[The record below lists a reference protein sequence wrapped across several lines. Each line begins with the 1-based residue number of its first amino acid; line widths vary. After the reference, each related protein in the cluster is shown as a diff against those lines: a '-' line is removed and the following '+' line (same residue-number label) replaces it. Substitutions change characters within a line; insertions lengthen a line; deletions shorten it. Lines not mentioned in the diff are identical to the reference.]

1 MIYTVTLN
9 PALDRAVF
17 VDHLKFDDLNRI
29 RVETTYAG
37 GKGIDVSRAI
47 KELGGQSV
55 ALGLVGG
62 FSGLE
67 LQGRLINEGITC
79 DFVTIAEETRTNII
93 VKDDS
98 TRKQM
103 LLSAP
108 GPEVRPQDVAA
119 IYNKVAH
126 LCPAP
131 SFVVMGGSL
140 PRGIT
145 PNIYAQLIK
154 VVINQGGKAVL
165 DADDEPLR
173 LGLEAKPNIVKPNI
187 HELGRLAGR
196 ELKGLR
202 DILSIARELNRAGI
216 EMVVVTLGERGLVL
230 VGEGIA
236 IHCTPPPVKV
246 VSTVGSGDSSL
257 AGLVLSLQQG
267 RPLKEAAVFA
277 TASGTAATL
286 TPGTELCHKE
296 DVERL
301 LPRIKVRELR

>member
-17 VDHLKFDDLNRI
+17 VEELKFDDLNRI
-29 RVETTYAG
+29 KVEATYAG

-47 KELGGQSV
+47 KELGGHSI

-79 DFVTIAEETRTNII
+79 DFVTIAEEVRTNII
-93 VKDDS
+93 VKDCS
-98 TRKQM
+98 TKKQM

-119 IYNKVAH
+119 IYNKVAR

-140 PRGIT
+140 PRCIT
-145 PNIYAQLIK
+145 PNIYAQFIK
-154 VVINQGGKAVL
+154 VVVNQGGKAVL

-173 LGLEAKPNIVKPNI
+173 LGLEAKPHVIKPNI
-187 HELGRLAGR
+187 HELSRLAGR
-196 ELKGLR
+196 DVKGLR
-202 DILSIARELNRAGI
+202 DILSIARGLNRAGVEI
-216 EMVVVTLGERGLVL
+216 VVVTLGEKGLVL
-230 VGEGIA
+230 VSEGIA
-236 IHCTPPPVKV
+236 VHCTPPKV
-246 VSTVGSGDSSL
+246 RVISAVGAGDSAL
-257 AGLVLSLQQG
+257 AGLVLSLAEG
-267 RPLKEAAVFA
+267 RSLKEAAVFA
-277 TASGTAATL
+277 TAAGTAATL
-286 TPGTELCHKE
+286 SPGTELCHKE

-301 LPRIKVRELR
+301 VPRIKVREL

>member
-17 VDHLKFDDLNRI
+17 VEELKFDDLNRI
-29 RVETTYAG
+29 RREATYAG

-47 KELGGQSV
+47 KELGGHSI

-93 VKDDS
+93 VKDGS
-98 TRKQM
+98 TKKQM

-108 GPEVRPQDVAA
+108 GPEVRPQDVAT
-119 IYNKVAH
+119 IYNKVSC
-126 LCPAP
+126 LCPSP

-145 PNIYAQLIK
+145 PNVYAQFIK
-154 VVINQGGKAVL
+154 VVTNQGGKAVL

-173 LGLEAKPNIVKPNI
+173 LGLGAKPYIVKPNL

-196 ELKGLR
+196 EVKDLKG
-202 DILSIARELNRAGI
+202 ILSMAKELNKAGVEI
-216 EMVVVTLGERGLVL
+216 VIVTMGPKGLVVVSEGL
-230 VGEGIA
+230 A
-236 IHCTPPPVKV
+236 IHCTTPRVKV
-246 VSTVGSGDSSL
+246 VSTVGAGDSCL
-257 AGLVLSLQQG
+257 AGLVLALEQG
-267 RPLKEAAVFA
+267 KPLKEAAVLA
-277 TASGTAATL
+277 TAAGTAATL
-286 TPGTELCHKE
+286 SPGTELCHKE

-301 LPRIKVRELR
+301 VPQIKVRELR

>member
-17 VDHLKFDDLNRI
+17 VEKLKFDDLNRI
-29 RVETTYAG
+29 KVEATYAG

-62 FSGLE
+62 FGGLE

-79 DFVTIAEETRTNII
+79 DFVTISEETRTNII
-93 VKDDS
+93 VKDCS
-98 TRKQM
+98 TKEQM

-119 IYNKVAH
+119 IYNKIAR
-126 LCPAP
+126 LCPTP

-140 PRGIT
+140 PRCIT
-145 PNIYAQLIK
+145 PNIYAQFIK
-154 VVINQGGKAVL
+154 VVTNQGGKAVL

-173 LGLEAKPNIVKPNI
+173 LGLRAKPYIIKPNI

-196 ELKGLR
+196 ELKGLK
-202 DILSIARELNRAGI
+202 DILSIARELNKAGI
-216 EMVVVTLGERGLVL
+216 EIVVATLGEKGLIL
-230 VGEGIA
+230 VSGDVA
-236 IHCTPPPVKV
+236 VHCIPPRVRV
-246 VSTVGSGDSSL
+246 VSAVGAGDSSL
-257 AGLVLSLQQG
+257 AGLVLSLAEG
-267 RPLKEAAVFA
+267 RSLREAAVLA
-277 TASGTAATL
+277 TAAGTAATL
-286 TPGTELCHKE
+286 SPGTELCHKK
-296 DVERL
+296 DVKRL
-301 LPRIKVRELR
+301 LPQIKVREL

>member
-17 VDHLKFDDLNRI
+17 VERLKFDDLNRMKA
-29 RVETTYAG
+29 EATYAG

-47 KELGGQSV
+47 KELGGHSV

-79 DFVTIAEETRTNII
+79 DFVTIADDTRTNII
-93 VKDDS
+93 VKDYA
-98 TRKQM
+98 TKKQM

-119 IYNKVAH
+119 IYNKIAH

-131 SFVVMGGSL
+131 NFVVMGGSL

-145 PNIYAQLIK
+145 QNIYAQLIK
-154 VVINQGGKAVL
+154 VIVTQGGKAVL

-173 LGLEAKPNIVKPNI
+173 LGLEAKPYIIKPNI
-187 HELGRLAGR
+187 HELSRLAGR
-196 ELKGLR
+196 EIQDLKG
-202 DILSIARELNRAGI
+202 ILSIARKLNKTGVEI
-216 EMVVVTLGERGLVL
+216 VVVTMGQKGLVL
-230 VGEGIA
+230 VSEGIT
-236 IHCTPPPVKV
+236 IHCISPRVKV
-246 VSTVGSGDSSL
+246 VSAVGAGDSCL
-257 AGLVLSLQQG
+257 AGLVLGLEQGKSL
-267 RPLKEAAVFA
+267 RESAILA
-277 TASGTAATL
+277 TAAGTAATL
-286 TPGTELCHKE
+286 TPGTELCKKE

-301 LPRIKVRELR
+301 IPQIKVRELR